1 MKKIIPFNKP
11 LIYGQE
17 SKFLKKLFL
26 INEFSGNGFY
36 TQKCS
41 NWIKKNL
48 KCKDA
53 LLVNSC
59 TAALEMCALLL
70 NIKEDDEIIMPSYTF
85 VSTANAFT
93 LRGGKPVFIDIDPN
107 TLNID
112 PEKIEKAITKKT
124 KAIVI
129 VHYAGISCDLEK
141 IIKIKNKHKIYLIED
156 AAQAL
161 LSNYKKKPLGSFG
174 DLATISFHDS
184 KNIHCGEGGA
194 LLINN
199 SKFIKKS
206 KIIRDKGTNRNLFN
220 RKKISKYSWV
230 GLGSSY
236 SLSEL
241 NAAFLY
247 AQLLN
252 AKKITNFRKK
262 IFFLYNK
269 KFKELEK
276 RKCIIR
282 PTIPKNSS
290 TNGHIYYIHVP
301 KIERKKII
309 SYLKQKLINSVFHY
323 IPLHNS
329 KFGKKNSITKSDMS
343 YTIEKSKSILR
354 LPLFYGIK
362 KQEILHICKT
372 IQNYFNERDK

>member
-141 IIKIKNKHKIYLIED
+141 IIKIKNKHKIYLIGD
-156 AAQAL
+156 A
-161 LSNYKKKPLGSFG
+161 LSF
-174 DLATISFHDS
+174 T
-184 KNIHCGEGGA
+184 
-194 LLINN
+194 
-199 SKFIKKS
+199 
-206 KIIRDKGTNRNLFN
+206 
-220 RKKISKYSWV
+220 V
-230 GLGSSY
+230 
-236 SLSEL
+236 EL
-241 NAAFLY
+241 
-247 AQLLN
+247 
-252 AKKITNFRKK
+252 
-262 IFFLYNK
+262 
-269 KFKELEK
+269 
-276 RKCIIR
+276 
-282 PTIPKNSS
+282 
-290 TNGHIYYIHVP
+290 
-301 KIERKKII
+301 
-309 SYLKQKLINSVFHY
+309 
-323 IPLHNS
+323 
-329 KFGKKNSITKSDMS
+329 
-343 YTIEKSKSILR
+343 
-354 LPLFYGIK
+354 
-362 KQEILHICKT
+362 
-372 IQNYFNERDK
+372 

>member
-11 LIYGQE
+11 LISGQE
-17 SKFLKKLFL
+17 IKYLNKLF
-26 INEFSGNGFY
+26 INNEFSGNGFY
-36 TQKCS
+36 SQKCS

-48 KCKDA
+48 NCKDA

-70 NIKEDDEIIMPSYTF
+70 NIKKDDEIIMPSYTF

-93 LRGGKPVFIDIDPN
+93 LRGGKPVFIDVNPN

-112 PEKIEKAITKKT
+112 PLKIEKAITKKT

-161 LSNYKKKPLGSFG
+161 LTNYKKKPLGSFG

-199 SKFIKKS
+199 SKFIQKS
-206 KIIRDKGTNRNLFN
+206 KIIRDKGTNRNLFD
-220 RKKISKYSWV
+220 KKKVDKYSWV
-230 GLGSSY
+230 SLGSSY
-236 SLSEL
+236 SLSEI

-252 AKKITNFRKK
+252 AKKITNFRKR
-262 IFFLYNK
+262 IFYLYNK
-269 KFKELEK
+269 NLKELEK
-276 RKCIIR
+276 KKYIIR

-290 TNGHIYYIHVP
+290 INGHIYYIHVP
-301 KIERKKII
+301 KMERMKII
-309 SYLKQKLINSVFHY
+309 NYLKQKLINSVFHY

-329 KFGKKNSITKSDMS
+329 KFGKKNSITKSDMNN
-343 YTIEKSKSILR
+343 TVKKSKTILR

-362 KQEILHICKT
+362 KKEILYICKT
-372 IQNYFNERDK
+372 IQNYFDGKNK